1 MRAGE
6 ALRAALRIF
15 ERCRLLKN
23 KIGGESSLLLFQ
35 RTTDL
40 KCLKFYFLAVLLGAG
55 DVAFLA
61 TFLAGAFF

>member
-1 MRAGE
+1 
-6 ALRAALRIF
+6 LRARQAA
-15 ERCRLLKN
+15 EN

-40 KCLKFYFLAVLLGAG
+40 KCLKFYFFAVLLDAG